1 MNDKYIKIKDARER
15 RIKNNL
21 CITCGLIP
29 PRKDRRMCVDCS
41 DKRLKYEAELR
52 LRATEEKRKKRNA
65 VNRKLNRTFIE
76 RGICPNC
83 YKRPLEEGKKS
94 CSKCL
99 KGARD
104 RAKYPLRLP
113 RGGMSLFMGEYKA
126 LTQEQFHNFYK
137 AVERKG
143 SAANFESYLSEL
155 ESKVY
160 RARIDGTS
168 MEAIAKDIGY
178 TRQGVAYIERNI
190 AKKFVGKVGK
200 LKLSDLRNNGT

>member
-1 MNDKYIKIKDARER
+1 MNDKYIKIKEERER
-15 RIKNNL
+15 RRKNNL
-21 CITCGLIP
+21 CISCGLIP
-29 PRKDRRMCVDCS
+29 PREDRRMCVDCS

-52 LRATEEKRKKRNA
+52 LRNTKEKREKRNA
-65 VNRKLNRTFIE
+65 KNRELRRKYIE
-76 RGICPNC
+76 RGLCPNC
-83 YKRPLEEGKKS
+83 YKRPLEEGKKA

-99 KGARD
+99 KCARD
-104 RAKYPLRLP
+104 RAKDPLRLP

-126 LTQEQFHNFYK
+126 LTQEQFHSFYQV
-137 AVERKG
+137 VEHKG
-143 SAANFESYLSEL
+143 STANFESYLSEL

-190 AKKFVGKVGK
+190 AKKFVEKVGK
-200 LKLSDLRNNGT
+200 IKLSELRSRK